1 MNPDP
6 PPPPPPRRRPRP
18 TDSDEPG
25 GNEPSDDEVFHL
37 DLPLDEAADESEK
50 EEALRELMDLASP
63 RKPSKKPA
71 AQPAAKQPMKAPG
84 KAQGKVAGKP
94 LKLAA
99 IDPDV
104 ALDVVPTTPE
114 QERLKEAAIREV
126 VEAAARS
133 TRAVELAKPMESYR
147 SRPIILTA
155 IAVPCLLLGLY
166 TFSARPEWV
175 FGPKPA
181 ATLTARG
188 EAHVR
193 FAMYLVYKRLNAF
206 RAANGGALPQSLLQ
220 VQEDWPAIQYRI
232 VADSVFELR
241 APGST
246 RPIVFRSDGDPRAL
260 LGASA
265 GALRAE
271 LP

>member
-6 PPPPPPRRRPRP
+6 PPPPPSRRWPRP
-18 TDSDEPG
+18 TDADEPG
-25 GNEPSDDEVFHL
+25 GSEPSDDEVFHL
-37 DLPLDEAADESEK
+37 DLPLDEAADEDEK
-50 EEALRELMDLASP
+50 EQALRELLDFASD
-63 RKPSKKPA
+63 RKPSQKPVA
-71 AQPAAKQPMKAPG
+71 HPAAKPPVKAAVKSPVKSPG
-84 KAQGKVAGKP
+84 
-94 LKLAA
+94 KLAA
-99 IDPDV
+99 SDPDV
-104 ALDVVPTTPE
+104 ALDIVPTTPE

-155 IAVPCLLLGLY
+155 LAIPCLLLSLY

-175 FGPKPA
+175 FGPKPV

-220 VQEDWPAIQYRI
+220 VGEEWPAIQYRI

-241 APGST
+241 APGSA

-265 GALRAE
+265 GALRDE